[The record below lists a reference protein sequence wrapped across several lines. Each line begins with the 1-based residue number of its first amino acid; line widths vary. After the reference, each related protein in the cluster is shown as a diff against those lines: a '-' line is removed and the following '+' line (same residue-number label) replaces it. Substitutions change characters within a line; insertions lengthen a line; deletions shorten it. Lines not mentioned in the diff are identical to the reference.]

1 MRNPTFKQ
9 LQAVARIAEHGTVTA
24 AAGRLNLSPSAVSIT
39 LKQVEDDFGLKLF
52 ERTENGFQ
60 PTDAGKEFIMAEARI
75 ASVLGELAETTSAL
89 KGGRIGH
96 LNFAVVSTAK
106 YFAPFLLSTFEKQ
119 HPRIDISLIVGNRG
133 EVLSRLSD
141 YRIDMALIGRPPQD
155 IDVVMQEIGPHPH
168 VVIAA
173 PNHPL
178 ANKRQIPAASLS
190 LETMLVR
197 EVGSGTRLLTERL
210 LSDLSATPKI
220 GMEISSN
227 ETIKQAVMAGL
238 GISLLSYH
246 TIAHEVEEGRLAILK
261 VEGTPVV
268 RKWYIVRNK
277 RKNLLPSGQ
286 SLWNFIAAE
295 GASYLPPLKN
305 ARRSKS

>member
-1 MRNPTFKQ
+1 MHNPTFKQ
-9 LQAVARIAEHGTVTA
+9 LQAIARVAELGTVTA
-24 AAGRLNLSPSAVSIT
+24 AAERLNLSPSAVSIT
-39 LKQVEDDFGLKLF
+39 LKQVEDDFGLRLF

-60 PTDAGKEFIMAEARI
+60 PTVAGKEFLLAEARI
-75 ASVLGELAETTSAL
+75 ASVLGELLETTSAL

-133 EVLSRLSD
+133 EVLSRLAD

-155 IDVVMQEIGPHPH
+155 IDVVMEEIGPHPH

-173 PNHPL
+173 PSHPL
-178 ANKRQIPAASLS
+178 AHKKKIPAASLS
-190 LETMLVR
+190 RETMLVR
-197 EVGSGTRLLTERL
+197 EVGSGTRLLAERL
-210 LSDLSATPKI
+210 LSDLRATPKL

-246 TIAHEVEEGRLAILK
+246 TIAHEVEEGRLVILK
-261 VEGTPVV
+261 VEGTPVI

-286 SLWNFIAAE
+286 ALWDFIVAE
-295 GASYLPPLKN
+295 GASYLPPLGKIGGN
-305 ARRSKS
+305 TR